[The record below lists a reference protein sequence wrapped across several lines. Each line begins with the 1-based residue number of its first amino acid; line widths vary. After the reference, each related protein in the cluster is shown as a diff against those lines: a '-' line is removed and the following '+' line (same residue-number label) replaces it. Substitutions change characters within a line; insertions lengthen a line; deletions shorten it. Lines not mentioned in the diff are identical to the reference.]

1 MARFVFR
8 MQSVLD
14 IKARL
19 EEQQRMNLAAA
30 QKTLN
35 EEEEKL
41 NALYIRLDYYEEEGR
56 SLRDNSLVVRDII
69 DNETSIARIREY
81 IDEQKKCVLRAQ
93 KAVDDERMKLVDAMR
108 ERKTY
113 EKLREKAFEAFVA
126 EENHKEGVENDEHNS
141 FVYGKRQLDGEK
153 DG

>member
-19 EEQQRMNLAAA
+19 EDQQKMNFAAA
-30 QKTLN
+30 QKRLN
-35 EEEEKL
+35 EEEETL
-41 NALYIRLDYYEEEGR
+41 AAMVARRETYEAEGR
-56 SLRDNSLVVRDII
+56 RLRDNDLNIRDLI
-69 DNETSIARIREY
+69 DNENSINVIKEFIETQTRQVEAARKAL
-81 IDEQKKCVLRAQ
+81 DE
-93 KAVDDERMKLVDAMR
+93 ERLKLVDAMR

-113 EKLREKAFEAFVA
+113 EKLREKAFDAFVA

-141 FVYGKRQLDGEK
+141 FVYGKRQLGEEA
-153 DG
+153 